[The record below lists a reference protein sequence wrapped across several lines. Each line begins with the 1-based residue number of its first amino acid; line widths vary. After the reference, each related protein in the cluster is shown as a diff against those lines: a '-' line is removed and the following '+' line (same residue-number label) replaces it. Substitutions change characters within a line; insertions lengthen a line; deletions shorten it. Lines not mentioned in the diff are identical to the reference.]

1 MTISKSVRPKNAM
14 KARAC
19 QKKRSDSRTSQVSL
33 DIHSS
38 GFKGEKVIWSLR
50 EYRKL
55 HLYPKIHAEKKKP
68 SQKPTDEE
76 LRKANKIVDK
86 FHPFHHGKV
95 IVRDTSNHGEVVAV
109 IQFTPINEL
118 SAIEREEIN
127 FVTTFLHQSKKFV
140 NPTGPSRTWGGR
152 MWGIGWRKCMKAL
165 ELFGRYIKLRV
176 ARQSRTE
183 YFALAMKSFRVSNI
197 LGRMFKNFANIP
209 FKSNRD
215 LMETNGIPSFA
226 SAKFNDSLSKLDCAP
241 HITFTSNGFFNPP
254 HFDKGDTSEYAFVL
268 FVPTNSSDGT
278 LADPSSGYNVS
289 GGRFVF
295 PDYRFY
301 IDFKQKGIVKLLWP
315 AKNVKHCTLPAVK
328 PKGFRRMAMSL
339 QITKKALNTCRDI
352 KNELHGDEVE
362 SYLNCSSPG

>member
-1 MTISKSVRPKNAM
+1 M
-14 KARAC
+14 
-19 QKKRSDSRTSQVSL
+19 
-33 DIHSS
+33 
-38 GFKGEKVIWSLR
+38 
-50 EYRKL
+50 
-55 HLYPKIHAEKKKP
+55 
-68 SQKPTDEE
+68 
-76 LRKANKIVDK
+76 VDK

-95 IVRDTSNHGEVVAV
+95 IVRDTSNHGEVVSV

-176 ARQSRTE
+176 ACQSRTE

-197 LGRMFKNFANIP
+197 LGQMFKNFANIP
-209 FKSNRD
+209 FESNRD
-215 LMETNGIPSFA
+215 LMETNGIASFA

-254 HFDKGDTSEYAFVL
+254 HFDKGDTSEYAFAL

-278 LADPSSGYNVS
+278 LADPSSGYNFS

-328 PKGFRRMAMSL
+328 PKGFRRMAMTL

-352 KNELHGDEVE
+352 KNDEVE
-362 SYLNCSSPG
+362 SYLNCSSPV